1 MATEA
6 SATRA
11 SLPGSSPWR
20 DLLRKEDW
28 WAVWL
33 GVGLTLLAVWLFQ
46 TGSSLK
52 WLAVTPKKWST
63 LSEALADLRAQ
74 APRYLALLAM
84 WSVLLAGET
93 GGDFLALDARDGRVL
108 YRFYT
113 GGALAGGISTYAA
126 GGHQYI
132 AVASGN
138 LSRDA
143 AAPSGAA
150 TIEVFAL
157 P

>member
-1 MATEA
+1 MGKPHGACAMATEA

-63 LSEALADLRAQ
+63 LPEALADLRTQ

-84 WSVLLAGET
+84 WSALLGAGARAL
-93 GGDFLALDARDGRVL
+93 GLQLRQFLPSFV
-108 YRFYT
+108 FVF
-113 GGALAGGISTYAA
+113 
-126 GGHQYI
+126 
-132 AVASGN
+132 AVAIVIFTLGQW
-138 LSRDA
+138 
-143 AAPSGAA
+143 
-150 TIEVFAL
+150 T
-157 P
+157 